1 MTMKVRDAIPTPD
14 NSTNFSIAS
23 DSKTVVGST
32 LDNLKAAIA
41 GETGASAKYTAFA
54 KAAKEQGY
62 DQIARLFEATAA
74 AEQIHIGLEYGL
86 VSQIDPDYEKP
97 SADAPAAEASDL
109 NLISGACGEIY
120 ETSDM
125 YPAFIKKAQEEGN
138 AKAVQV
144 FTRAKLAE
152 SVHAERYMEAYN
164 NIDAADDDAYFL
176 CPVCGYIEKGDDFE
190 VCPICGAKKSA
201 FKQF

>member
-1 MTMKVRDAIPTPD
+1 MKVRDQIPTAE
-14 NSTNFSIAS
+14 NSTNMNGFG
-23 DSKTVVGST
+23 TCEVGTT
-32 LDNLKAAIA
+32 LENLKAAIA
-41 GETGASAKYTAFA
+41 GETGASAKYAAFA

-62 DQIARLFEATAA
+62 DQIARLFEATSA
-74 AEQIHIGLEYGL
+74 AEQIHIGLEYKL
-86 VSQIDPDYEKP
+86 VSEMEPGYEKP
-97 SADAPAAEASDL
+97 AAPEAEAVQTDL
-109 NLISGACGEIY
+109 NLIMGAQGEIF

-138 AKAVQV
+138 VKAVQV

-190 VCPICGAKKSA
+190 ACPICGAKKSA